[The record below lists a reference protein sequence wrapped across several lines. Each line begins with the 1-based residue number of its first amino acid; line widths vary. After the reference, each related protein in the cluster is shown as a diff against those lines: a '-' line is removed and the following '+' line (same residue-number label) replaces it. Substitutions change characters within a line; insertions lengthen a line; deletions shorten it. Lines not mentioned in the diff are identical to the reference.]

1 MNFFGIRWTKK
12 ESITIALVA
21 ACVVYGM
28 VYSYLHHPFHVFLS
42 QFALVAAAV
51 AALIAALSLKYTRD
65 TVRPFL
71 SFKGTINLGGP
82 AEKRTLAFPITN
94 TGPMPADDV
103 RLIIDPFGIDEEI
116 GLENTSKRY
125 ESLCDEKSEDEQEA
139 LVLFPNQTWQHVLNL
154 DLTTENNKKWWEWL
168 LNGNIKL
175 RITIL
180 YRSSG
185 RKYKTIHTIAF
196 DELSL
201 SADKKHLHALSVKP
215 QSWA

>member
-1 MNFFGIRWTKK
+1 MNFFGIRWAKK
-12 ESITIALVA
+12 ELIAIALVA
-21 ACVVYGM
+21 ACVIYGM
-28 VYSYLHHPFHVFLS
+28 VYSYLHYPFYIFLS

-71 SFKGTINLGGP
+71 TFGGTVNLGGP
-82 AEKRTLAFPITN
+82 REKRTLAFPITN
-94 TGPMPADDV
+94 TGSMPADDV
-103 RLIIDPFGIDEEI
+103 RLRIDPFGIDEEI
-116 GLENTSKRY
+116 GLKNASKRY
-125 ESLCDEKSEDEQEA
+125 KSLCDEKNEDDQEA

-180 YRSSG
+180 YRSLG
-185 RKYKTIHTIAF
+185 RKHKTIQTLAF

-201 SADKKHLHALSVKP
+201 SKDGEKLHGLSVKP